1 MGGYTIGVVDDDQ
14 SIRDLLT
21 TFLQDED
28 YRVIT
33 AANCSD
39 ALALAREHRFDAFLM
54 DIEINGD
61 SGIELCRKIRSLEAH
76 EHTPIICITGR
87 QDYPDIL
94 LSAFDAGADDFIGKP
109 INLVSLLARLK
120 SQLQKTDYFQKL
132 ERAKQMLRR
141 YLSPRVADIAEA
153 YSETGSVP
161 APEERPVA
169 ICFTDIRGFT
179 AMSESMD
186 PSRLFA
192 SLSGHLRRQ
201 VELVYKYGGYVDKFN
216 GDGIMAI
223 FEGPDMVEKCCRCA
237 LSIMTEASGYN
248 PEEDALPIGIG
259 IHTGRVMMGNIGSSE
274 HLDYSII
281 GATVNLAARLCGY
294 AQPETIIVSGAVRNA
309 VGTSE
314 DLVFLEPREVHVR
327 GVSGLVQ
334 IFNLVVG
341 KAKSRGQRGG

>member
-21 TFLQDED
+21 TFLEDEN

-33 AANCSD
+33 AGNCSD
-39 ALALAREHRFDAFLM
+39 ALTLARKHRFDAFLM

-61 SGIELCRKIRSLEAH
+61 SGIELCRKIRSLTAH

-120 SQLQKTDYFQKL
+120 SQLQKTDYFHKL

-153 YSETGSVP
+153 YSESGSVP
-161 APEERPVA
+161 VPEERQVA

-216 GDGIMAI
+216 GDGIMAV
-223 FEGPDMVEKCCRCA
+223 FDGPAMVERCCRSA
-237 LSIMTEASGYN
+237 LSIMAEACGHN
-248 PEEDALPIGIG
+248 PEEDTLPIGIG
-259 IHTGRVMMGNIGSSE
+259 IHTGRVMMGNIGSSQ

-294 AQPETIIVSGAVRNA
+294 AQPESIIVSGAVRDA
-309 VGTSE
+309 VGKNE
-314 DLVFLEPREVHVR
+314 DLLFLEPRDVHVR
-327 GVSGLVQ
+327 GVSGGVQ
-334 IFNLVVG
+334 IFRLLLG
-341 KAKSRGQRGG
+341 KKARGRLS